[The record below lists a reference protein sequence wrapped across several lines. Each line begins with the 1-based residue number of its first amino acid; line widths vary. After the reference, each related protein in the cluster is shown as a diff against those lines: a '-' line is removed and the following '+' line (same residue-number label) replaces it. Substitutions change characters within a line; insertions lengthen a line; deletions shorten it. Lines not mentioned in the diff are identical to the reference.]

1 MGYMRGLKALGLVA
15 AAICLMFGWL
25 QVSASGH
32 EQTQVKIKGCFSGG
46 GGTLRVLSPA
56 PGEVISG
63 PVVVRIHTTCGAPNR
78 AVPYRIQVD
87 GAAYYS
93 RGLNSAGKGLFV
105 VHKKDN
111 DGYCCQTGGAEHRLR
126 VSPGPHV
133 LTVLGGY
140 QGTGLPG
147 FPPVKIPFSVSDE
160 SMPFTGSRPG
170 FTRAGLLLIGIGGLL
185 WLGDLRR
192 GRRRRGASNY

>member
-1 MGYMRGLKALGLVA
+1 MGYMRRLKALGLVA
-15 AAICLMFGWL
+15 ATCLMFGWL
-25 QVSASGH
+25 QVSASGQV
-32 EQTQVKIKGCFSGG
+32 QTQVKIKGCFSGG

-56 PGEVISG
+56 PGEVVSG
-63 PVVVRIHTTCGAPNR
+63 PLAVRIHTTCKGPTR
-78 AVPYRIQVD
+78 AVPYRLQVD

-93 RGLNSAGKGLFV
+93 RGRAGKGLFV
-105 VHKKDN
+105 AQKNDN

-133 LTVLGGY
+133 LTVLSGF
-140 QGTGLPG
+140 QGTSIPG
-147 FPPVKIPFSVSDE
+147 FPPVKIPFSVIYE
-160 SMPFTGSRPG
+160 AMPFTGSRAG
-170 FTRAGLLLIGIGGLL
+170 LTRAGLFLIGIGGLL